1 MNAVVYSNNGT
12 PEQKRDEKKLSFVM
26 EEPVYES
33 HLKNS
38 WEKSLDFKW
47 QDSFQ
52 VSIETV
58 MVTVFGVLG

>member
-1 MNAVVYSNNGT
+1 M
-12 PEQKRDEKKLSFVM
+12 K
-26 EEPVYES
+26 EPVYEN

-58 MVTVFGVLG
+58 MVTVFGVFA

>member
-1 MNAVVYSNNGT
+1 M
-12 PEQKRDEKKLSFVM
+12 K
-26 EEPVYES
+26 EPVYES

-47 QDSFQ
+47 QDYFQ

-58 MVTVFGVLG
+58 MVTVFGVFG